1 MELWLYHRHHTL
13 SRSQYIDFIGV
24 LYRLILDPL
33 TQNIVAQ
40 IQKCLEL
47 LFNTFPDLPLP
58 LEQIAR
64 LIYYP
69 NNLSLSLKCVQLTPV
84 SSTQL
89 ATLQTQLAQ
98 HTLQIITGKNIIASD
113 SSIICNLTALLRSVQ
128 LQQENDLQRFAVVIQ
143 LMDLSLHFD
152 INRIDEYGSQLNE
165 LRLALVHLNNRRF
178 REMKGYNWQVTKV
191 KDLLVNLSSKITL
204 LINAYSRTKAA
215 SLQSNLESFFSP
227 CQNNKN

>member
-1 MELWLYHRHHTL
+1 
-13 SRSQYIDFIGV
+13 
-24 LYRLILDPL
+24 
-33 TQNIVAQ
+33 
-40 IQKCLEL
+40 
-47 LFNTFPDLPLP
+47 
-58 LEQIAR
+58 
-64 LIYYP
+64 
-69 NNLSLSLKCVQLTPV
+69 
-84 SSTQL
+84 L

-191 KDLLVNLSSKITL
+191 RERETSNW
-204 LINAYSRTKAA
+204 NSR
-215 SLQSNLESFFSP
+215 
-227 CQNNKN
+227 